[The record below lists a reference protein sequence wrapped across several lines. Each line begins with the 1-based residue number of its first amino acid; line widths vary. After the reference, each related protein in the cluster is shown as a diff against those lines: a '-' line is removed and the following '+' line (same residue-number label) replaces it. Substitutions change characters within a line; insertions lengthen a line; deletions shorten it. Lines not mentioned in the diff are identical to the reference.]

1 MQTGVLSRLGRERH
15 KCGALKC
22 SWLWNFFFFSYNF
35 LFLSDSEPEKE
46 NTKTTTVCPVLH
58 SGWQWALSVLGG
70 LGWGLGGGHSS
81 RTCPQF
87 FLSLFEGCAVTSVSE
102 NKLIG
107 WQGRQ
112 SGRGS
117 RCLIQIHVMKNVF
130 QVQQHGVC
138 SNLMIFL
145 HVTDFYK
152 QGFLIWLYSLKTK
165 TSVCVC
171 VCVHLTSSVT
181 LICDSAAKWCH
192 WLVCSFP
199 VSSTLVTYKNP
210 TYLKYFRG
218 EKDPTQTLH
227 PPPTTE
233 LKLVANY

>member
-1 MQTGVLSRLGRERH
+1 MWGFKVQLTLE
-15 KCGALKC
+15 
-22 SWLWNFFFFSYNF
+22 FF
-35 LFLSDSEPEKE
+35 LFLLQLSFS
-46 NTKTTTVCPVLH
+46 L
-58 SGWQWALSVLGG
+58 WLWARKRKHQNNNSLSRPPLRLAVGSL
-70 LGWGLGGGHSS
+70 WGGGGHSS